1 MFTLDALRELLAN
14 VPFVRFR
21 LHLSEGKSVDVRHPE
36 LVLPGRQYFVVGI
49 PEADRAEL
57 PFDRSQ
63 MVFYMHVSR
72 VEMLSPGPHPGS
84 SSPPPSSPMNTPAGV
99 S

>member
-1 MFTLDALRELLAN
+1 MFTLDALRELLSN
-14 VPFVRFR
+14 VPFVPFR
-21 LHLSEGKSVDVRHPE
+21 LYLSEGNTLDIRHRE

-57 PFDRSQ
+57 PLDRFQ

-72 VEMLSPGPHPGS
+72 VESLAPGPHPGG
-84 SSPPPSSPMNTPAGV
+84 SSPPPPSSMNSPAGV